1 MRDRIPDG
9 LNLTVGDFL
18 RFLKTGEEMTE
29 QEKMLE
35 LLRMMAEQ
43 KKEDRLAQ
51 LKQASEAIRE
61 MYESLIVSGFTAPQ
75 AMDLT
80 KTMIA
85 NCMPRGK

>member
-1 MRDRIPDG
+1 
-9 LNLTVGDFL
+9 
-18 RFLKTGEEMTE
+18 MTE

-51 LKQASEAIRE
+51 LKQAAEATRE
-61 MYESLIVSGFTAPQ
+61 MYESFIESGFTAPQ

-80 KTMIA
+80 KMMIA